1 MSECS
6 GAGGSDREEKITLH
20 PLALPWIV
28 SVCERIPNKKN
39 PCRNIQQWRKCAL
52 LYKSKFE
59 TNKIAADQK
68 QGSEAYLETRKKS
81 KMELCAE
88 IVLQK
93 FNANILSI
101 FSFFLLFC
109 RGGGGE
115 SGDVN
120 VIFSYTEWYN
130 DRSILY
136 NITVQ
141 YSWKIIFS
149 ITINCCEN
157 TASHLNE
164 SFYLTIIEDKNI
176 SGSWNLVLNSSIRS
190 YFDTQDFNVWALLL

>member
-1 MSECS
+1 MFECS

-28 SVCERIPNKKN
+28 SVCERIPDKKN

-109 RGGGGE
+109 GGGRVGTWMWY
-115 SGDVN
+115 S
-120 VIFSYTEWYN
+120 VIQN
-130 DRSILY
+130 D
-136 NITVQ
+136 
-141 YSWKIIFS
+141 
-149 ITINCCEN
+149 ITIDRYYTISLSN
-157 TASHLNE
+157 TRERL
-164 SFYLTIIEDKNI
+164 F
-176 SGSWNLVLNSSIRS
+176 
-190 YFDTQDFNVWALLL
+190 FLLLSIAAKTPLHISMNRFI

>member
-52 LYKSKFE
+52 SYKSKFE

-109 RGGGGE
+109 VGGRVGTWMWY
-115 SGDVN
+115 S
-120 VIFSYTEWYN
+120 VIQN
-130 DRSILY
+130 D
-136 NITVQ
+136 
-141 YSWKIIFS
+141 
-149 ITINCCEN
+149 ITIDRYYTISLSN
-157 TASHLNE
+157 TRERL
-164 SFYLTIIEDKNI
+164 F
-176 SGSWNLVLNSSIRS
+176 
-190 YFDTQDFNVWALLL
+190 FLLLSIAAKTPLHISMNRFI

>member
-20 PLALPWIV
+20 PLALPWFV
-28 SVCERIPNKKN
+28 SVCERIPNKEN

-93 FNANILSI
+93 FNANVLSI

-109 RGGGGE
+109 GGGGGGGGVGTWMWY
-115 SGDVN
+115 S
-120 VIFSYTEWYN
+120 VIQN
-130 DRSILY
+130 D
-136 NITVQ
+136 
-141 YSWKIIFS
+141 
-149 ITINCCEN
+149 ITIDRYYTISLSN
-157 TASHLNE
+157 TRERL
-164 SFYLTIIEDKNI
+164 F
-176 SGSWNLVLNSSIRS
+176 
-190 YFDTQDFNVWALLL
+190 FLLLSIAAKTPLHISMNRFI